1 MALPFKKRAVI
12 AVVDVHGA
20 IGPKIKISA
29 YERLF
34 DSIAISKRYRALL
47 LDIDSP
53 GGTASGSE
61 VLYYSLRRVAARKPV
76 VAYVRGIGASGAYY
90 MCCAASKV
98 VALPSAL
105 VGSIGVIYLR
115 PIMEQLLGKLGV
127 EFSVF
132 KEGRLKDMSGFWRSP
147 TQEEEGKFQDLLTEI
162 YANFVYVVGRGR
174 SMEQSKV
181 RELATGELFTA
192 NQGLDLGLVDEL
204 GGFHHAI
211 EAAEKLAEVPS
222 LRPRWVAPKRPF
234 SERLMGRFGSGP
246 GAAAL
251 LADQV
256 QHVLAGG
263 IYYMD
268 PSYLLS
274 DYSNRLG

>member
-1 MALPFKKRAVI
+1 MALSFRKRAGI
-12 AVVDVHGA
+12 AVVEVHGA

-147 TQEEEGKFQDLLTEI
+147 TQEEEGKFQELLTEI
-162 YANFVYVVGRGR
+162 YEAFVLVVGRGR
-174 SMEQSKV
+174 SMEYAKAK
-181 RELATGELFTA
+181 ELATGELFTA
-192 NQGLDLGLVDEL
+192 NHGLDLGLVDEL
-204 GGFHHAI
+204 GGFHQAI
-211 EAAEKLAEVPS
+211 EAAEKLAEVPR

-251 LADQV
+251 LTDQV
-256 QHVLAGG
+256 QHVMSGG
-263 IYYMD
+263 IYYME

-274 DYSNRLG
+274 DYSSRLD